1 MIVCV
6 HLPRFELVVA
16 AGGPD
21 ALSGRALA
29 LAPPPGREH
38 PLRGGG
44 LRLGEVSGA
53 AEACGVRAGMPLG
66 EGLARCP
73 DLVLVPPNPL
83 AVAETWEAVVRAL
96 EGIGAELELA
106 RPGMAYFD
114 ARGLRGLYGGEEG
127 VLTAARRA
135 IGRPVRLGG
144 GPTRLCALAAALR
157 ARARR
162 PALAGIHEGASRDGA
177 GPHPAGG
184 ARRYLAPLSVSL
196 LGHRAETE
204 ALVQPLQRLGVHTMS
219 ELAALPRAAVAD
231 RFGEPGIFAH
241 RLAHGQDTPL
251 RPRRAQEH
259 LEESLTLP
267 ESASGQVL
275 QRALGVL
282 IDRLLAQPARRGR
295 TLRAVILAARL
306 AGGGTWRERVVF
318 REATADPERMRLAAS
333 ARLALLPA
341 PADLLRLGVD
351 RFGPPGNDQRALL
364 DEALQARR
372 RRLHEAVRQV
382 RAVAGPHG
390 ALRALCIDPDS
401 RIPER
406 RMMLT
411 PFEGEEG

>member
-29 LAPPPGREH
+29 LAPPPGRE
-38 PLRGGG
+38 

-53 AEACGVRAGMPLG
+53 AEACGVRAGMALG

-73 DLVLVPPNPL
+73 DLILVPPNPL
-83 AVAETWEAVVRAL
+83 AVAETWERVVHAL
-96 EGIGAELELA
+96 EGIGAELESA
-106 RPGMAYFD
+106 RPGLAYFD
-114 ARGLRGLYGGEEG
+114 GHGLRGLYGGGMEG
-127 VLTAARRA
+127 VLGAARRA
-135 IGRPVRLGG
+135 VGRPVHLGA

-162 PALAGIHEGASRDGA
+162 PAVAV
-177 GPHPAGG
+177 GG
-184 ARRYLAPLSVSL
+184 DAAAARRYLGPLPVSL
-196 LGHRAETE
+196 LEHRTETD
-204 ALVQPLQRLGVHTMS
+204 ALVEPLQRLGINTMS
-219 ELAALPRAAVAD
+219 ELAALPRAAVVD
-231 RFGEPGIFAH
+231 RFGEPGRLAH
-241 RLAHGQDTPL
+241 RLAHGHDTPL
-251 RPRRAQEH
+251 RPRPPQEH

-267 ESASGQVL
+267 ESASGLVL

-282 IDRLLAQPARRGR
+282 IDRLLAHPARRGR
-295 TLRAVILAARL
+295 TFRAVILAARL
-306 AGGGTWRERVVF
+306 AGGGTWREQVVF
-318 REATADPERMRLAAS
+318 REATGDPERMRLAAS
-333 ARLALLPA
+333 GRLALLPA

-351 RFGPPGNDQRALL
+351 RFGPVGSDQRAML
-364 DEALQARR
+364 DEAVAVRR
-372 RRLHEAVRQV
+372 RRLSEAVRQV
-382 RAVAGPHG
+382 RTVAGPYG

-411 PFEGEEG
+411 PFEGEE

>member
-29 LAPPPGREH
+29 LAPPAGREY
-38 PLRGGG
+38 PVRGRG

-53 AEACGVRAGMPLG
+53 AEACGVRAGMALG

-83 AVAETWEAVVRAL
+83 AVAETWEQVVQAL
-96 EGIGAELELA
+96 EGIGAELEIA
-106 RPGMAYFD
+106 RPGLAYFD
-114 ARGLRGLYGGEEG
+114 GRGLRGLYGGLEG
-127 VLTAARRA
+127 VLGAARRA
-135 IGRPVRLGG
+135 IGRPAHLGA

-162 PALAGIHEGASRDGA
+162 PAVATGSD
-177 GPHPAGG
+177 PAA
-184 ARRYLAPLSVSL
+184 ARRYLGPLGVDL
-196 LGHRAETE
+196 LEHRTQTG
-204 ALVQPLQRLGVHTMS
+204 ALVGALQRLGINTMS
-219 ELAALPRAAVAD
+219 ELAALPRAAVVD
-231 RFGEPGIFAH
+231 RFGEPGRLAH
-241 RLAHGQDTPL
+241 RLAHGHDTPL
-251 RPRRAQEH
+251 RPRPPQEH

-267 ESASGQVL
+267 ESASGLVL

-282 IDRLLAQPARRGR
+282 IDRLLAHPARRGR
-295 TLRAVILAARL
+295 TFRAVILAARL
-306 AGGGTWRERVVF
+306 AGGGTWREQVVF
-318 REATADPERMRLAAS
+318 REAISDPERMRLAAG

-341 PADLLRLGVD
+341 PADLLRLEVD
-351 RFGPPGNDQRALL
+351 RFGPAGCDQRALL
-364 DEALQARR
+364 DEAVAVRR
-372 RRLHEAVRQV
+372 RRLAEAVRQV
-382 RAVAGPHG
+382 RTVAGPYG
-390 ALRALCIDPDS
+390 ALRALCIDPES

-411 PFEGEEG
+411 PFEGDGAS

>member
-1 MIVCV
+1 MRTYVRMIVCV

-16 AGGPD
+16 AGGSD

-29 LAPPPGREH
+29 LAPPPGRE
-38 PLRGGG
+38 

-73 DLVLVPPNPL
+73 DLYLVPPNPL
-83 AVAETWEAVVRAL
+83 AVAETWEAIVRAL
-96 EGIGAELELA
+96 EGIGAQLELA
-106 RPGMAYFD
+106 CPGLAYFD
-114 ARGLRGLYGGEEG
+114 AHGLRGLYGGEEG
-127 VLTAARRA
+127 VLGAARRA

-144 GPTRLCALAAALR
+144 GPTRLCSLAAALR

-162 PALAGIHEGASRDGA
+162 PALAPGSGAA
-177 GPHPAGG
+177 A
-184 ARRYLAPLSVSL
+184 ARRYLAPLDVDL
-196 LGHRAETE
+196 LAHRSET
-204 ALVQPLQRLGVHTMS
+204 APLVQPLQRLGLQTMS

-231 RFGEPGIFAH
+231 RFGEPGAFAH

-251 RPRRAQEH
+251 RPRLPQER

-267 ESASGQVL
+267 ESASGPML

-282 IDRLLAQPARRGR
+282 IDRLLAHPARRGR
-295 TLRAVILAARL
+295 TLRSVILAARL

-318 REATADPERMRLAAS
+318 REATGDPERMRLAAS

-341 PADLLRLGVD
+341 PADLLRLSVD
-351 RFGPPGNDQRALL
+351 RFGAPGNDQRALL
-364 DEALQARR
+364 DEARAVRR

-382 RAVAGPHG
+382 RAVAGPYG

-411 PFEGEEG
+411 PFEGDER